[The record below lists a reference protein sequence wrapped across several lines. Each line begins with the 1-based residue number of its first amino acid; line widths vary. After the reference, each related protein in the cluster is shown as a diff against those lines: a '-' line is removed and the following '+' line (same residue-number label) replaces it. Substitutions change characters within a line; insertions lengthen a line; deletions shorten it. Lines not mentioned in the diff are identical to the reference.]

1 MKFFQK
7 RGVAIAVL
15 ILAIIASGA
24 WGLHKAP
31 TVSTPEGGEKL
42 DPSLST
48 AAFTQYVRDDA
59 DVLSNKTEEAIGL
72 YNANWDKMF
81 GSIMAVVTTES
92 ANDIENAAYDYAIE
106 MQLAENDAILVI
118 AKQQQDYYLLASGNF
133 YDLLSG
139 LSQSFVAS
147 CMADN
152 VQKGDY
158 DAAVCSLCAALHVEL
173 SQQYQQSEAALD
185 EAANGVMFIMILVI
199 FFVLWIMLDGM
210 RYRRYRRRYM
220 MPGMGIPTVVY
231 RPIFWGRRPPRG
243 PRPPRSGGPR
253 PPQGGPRPPRSGS
266 FGGQSPPAPAAET
279 TLELGRFVWRLWQH
293 RPRRRLWQ
301 RQYRWF
307 RQQPRRWLRRKPRRR
322 LWRRPRWRLWWRP
335 RWRFWRRPRWR
346 FWRRPRWRLWRSALK
361 YFRVILQ
368 DKKARR
374 FEPTCFFCLRELTKK
389 RRSKAFFARD
399 GARRPTRTGTCYV
412 VQAGGF

>member
-15 ILAIIASGA
+15 ILAIVASSA

-31 TVSTPEGGEKL
+31 AVSTPEGGEKL

-59 DVLSNKTEEAIGL
+59 GVLSDKTEEAIGL

-118 AKQQQDYYLLASGNF
+118 AKQQQDYYLLASGDF

-185 EAANGVMFIMILVI
+185 EAANGVVFIMILII

-220 MPGMGIPTVVY
+220 MPGMGVPTVMY
-231 RPIFWGRRPPRG
+231 HPIFWGRRPPRG
-243 PRPPRSGGPR
+243 PRPP
-253 PPQGGPRPPRSGS
+253 QGGPRPPRSGGS
-266 FGGQSPPAPAAET
+266 SGGNRRPP
-279 TLELGRFVWRLWQH
+279 
-293 RPRRRLWQ
+293 
-301 RQYRWF
+301 
-307 RQQPRRWLRRKPRRR
+307 QQPRRPSGSSGSS
-322 LWRRPRWRLWWRP
+322 
-335 RWRFWRRPRWR
+335 F
-346 FWRRPRWRLWRSALK
+346 
-361 YFRVILQ
+361 
-368 DKKARR
+368 
-374 FEPTCFFCLRELTKK
+374 
-389 RRSKAFFARD
+389 
-399 GARRPTRTGTCYV
+399 
-412 VQAGGF
+412 GGFGSSGRGGSFGSGNFGGFGGSSRGGGFGGGGSRGGGFGGGRSGGFGGGRGGGFGGRR

>member
-7 RGVAIAVL
+7 RGVAIVVL
-15 ILAIIASGA
+15 ILAIVASSA

-31 TVSTPEGGEKL
+31 AVSTPEGGEKL

-48 AAFTQYVRDDA
+48 AAFTQYVRDEA
-59 DVLSNKTEEAIGL
+59 GVLSDKTEEAIGL

-118 AKQQQDYYLLASGNF
+118 AKQQQDYYLVASGDF

-158 DAAVCSLCAALHVEL
+158 DAAVRSLCAALHVEL

-185 EAANGVMFIMILVI
+185 EAANGVMFIMILII

-220 MPGMGIPTVVY
+220 MPGMGVPTVMY
-231 RPIFWGRRPPRG
+231 HPIFWGRRPPRG

-253 PPQGGPRPPRSGS
+253 PPQGGPKPPQGGPRPPYGGGSSGGNRRPPQPPRRPSGSGNSFGGFGSTGRGGGFGSGGS
-266 FGGQSPPAPAAET
+266 FGGFGG
-279 TLELGRFVWRLWQH
+279 GR
-293 RPRRRLWQ
+293 
-301 RQYRWF
+301 
-307 RQQPRRWLRRKPRRR
+307 
-322 LWRRPRWRLWWRP
+322 
-335 RWRFWRRPRWR
+335 
-346 FWRRPRWRLWRSALK
+346 
-361 YFRVILQ
+361 
-368 DKKARR
+368 
-374 FEPTCFFCLRELTKK
+374 
-389 RRSKAFFARD
+389 
-399 GARRPTRTGTCYV
+399 G
-412 VQAGGF
+412 GGFGGGGSFGGFGGSRGGGFGGGRSGGFGGGRGGGFGGRR

>member
-7 RGVAIAVL
+7 RGVAIVVL
-15 ILAIIASGA
+15 ILAIVASSA

-31 TVSTPEGGEKL
+31 AVSTPEGGEKL

-59 DVLSNKTEEAIGL
+59 GVLSDKTEEAIGL

-92 ANDIENAAYDYAIE
+92 ANDLDSIAWEYANQME
-106 MQLAENDAILVI
+106 LAPDDAILVI
-118 AKQQQDYYLLASGNF
+118 AEQEGSYYLLPSGSF
-133 YDLLSG
+133 CSLLES

-147 CMADN
+147 CMADG
-152 VQKGDY
+152 VQKGNY
-158 DAAVCSLCAALHVEL
+158 DAAVRSLCAALHVEL

-199 FFVLWIMLDGM
+199 FFIIWIMLDGM

-253 PPQGGPRPPRSGS
+253 PPQGGPRPPYSGGSSGGNRRPPQPPRRPSSSGGS
-266 FGGQSPPAPAAET
+266 FGGFGST
-279 TLELGRFVWRLWQH
+279 GR
-293 RPRRRLWQ
+293 
-301 RQYRWF
+301 
-307 RQQPRRWLRRKPRRR
+307 
-322 LWRRPRWRLWWRP
+322 
-335 RWRFWRRPRWR
+335 
-346 FWRRPRWRLWRSALK
+346 
-361 YFRVILQ
+361 
-368 DKKARR
+368 
-374 FEPTCFFCLRELTKK
+374 
-389 RRSKAFFARD
+389 
-399 GARRPTRTGTCYV
+399 G
-412 VQAGGF
+412 GGFGSGSVGGFGGSRGGGFGGSRGGGFGGGRGGGFGGRR

>member
-7 RGVAIAVL
+7 RGVAIVVL
-15 ILAIIASGA
+15 ILAIVASSA

-31 TVSTPEGGEKL
+31 AVSTPEGGEKL

-48 AAFTQYVRDDA
+48 AAFTQYVRDEA
-59 DVLSNKTEEAIGL
+59 DILSDKTEEAVGL

-81 GSIMAVVTTES
+81 GSIMAVVTVQS
-92 ANDIENAAYDYAIE
+92 SDNLENTAYDYADT
-106 MQLAENDAILVI
+106 MQLGSNDAILVI
-118 AKQQQDYYLLASGNF
+118 AKQQQDYYLVASGDF

-147 CMADN
+147 CMADS

-158 DAAVCSLCAALHVEL
+158 DAAVRSLCAALHVEL

-185 EAANGVMFIMILVI
+185 EAASRVMFIMILII
-199 FFVLWIMLDGM
+199 FFILWIALDGM

-253 PPQGGPRPPRSGS
+253 PPYGGGNSGGNRRPPQPPRRPSSSGGS
-266 FGGQSPPAPAAET
+266 FGGFGST
-279 TLELGRFVWRLWQH
+279 GR
-293 RPRRRLWQ
+293 
-301 RQYRWF
+301 
-307 RQQPRRWLRRKPRRR
+307 
-322 LWRRPRWRLWWRP
+322 
-335 RWRFWRRPRWR
+335 
-346 FWRRPRWRLWRSALK
+346 
-361 YFRVILQ
+361 
-368 DKKARR
+368 
-374 FEPTCFFCLRELTKK
+374 
-389 RRSKAFFARD
+389 
-399 GARRPTRTGTCYV
+399 G
-412 VQAGGF
+412 GGFGSGGSFGGFGSSRGGGFGGGSFGGSRGGGFGGGGRGGGFGGRR

>member
-7 RGVAIAVL
+7 RGVAIVVL
-15 ILAIIASGA
+15 ILAIVASSA

-31 TVSTPEGGEKL
+31 AVSTPEGGEKL

-48 AAFTQYVRDDA
+48 AAFTQYVRDEA
-59 DVLSNKTEEAIGL
+59 DILSDKTEEAVGL

-118 AKQQQDYYLLASGNF
+118 AKQQQDYYLLASGDF

-147 CMADN
+147 CMADG

-158 DAAVCSLCAALHVEL
+158 DAAVRSLCAALHVEL

-185 EAANGVMFIMILVI
+185 EAANGVMFIMILII

-220 MPGMGIPTVVY
+220 MPRHGRTDGDVSPHLLGAPSPA
-231 RPIFWGRRPPRG
+231 RPASALFGRPPSSTGR
-243 PRPPRSGGPR
+243 PRLLQRQP
-253 PPQGGPRPPRSGS
+253 
-266 FGGQSPPAPAAET
+266 PPAPAAET
-279 TLELGRFVWRLWQH
+279 ALGRFR
-293 RPRRRLWQ
+293 
-301 RQYRWF
+301 
-307 RQQPRRWLRRKPRRR
+307 
-322 LWRRPRWRLWWRP
+322 
-335 RWRFWRRPRWR
+335 
-346 FWRRPRWRLWRSALK
+346 
-361 YFRVILQ
+361 
-368 DKKARR
+368 
-374 FEPTCFFCLRELTKK
+374 
-389 RRSKAFFARD
+389 
-399 GARRPTRTGTCYV
+399 
-412 VQAGGF
+412 

>member
-15 ILAIIASGA
+15 ILAILASGA

-31 TVSTPEGGEKL
+31 VVSTPEGGEKL

-48 AAFTQYVRDDA
+48 AAFEQFMHDDA
-59 DVLSNKTEEAIGL
+59 GILSDKTEEAVGL

-81 GSIMAVVTTES
+81 GSIMAVVTVQS
-92 ANDIENAAYDYAIE
+92 SDDLENTAYDYAE
-106 MQLAENDAILVI
+106 AMQLGTNDAILLI
-118 AKQQQDYYLLASGNF
+118 AKQQQDYYLVASGDF
-133 YDLLSG
+133 YDLLSS

-147 CMADN
+147 CMEDG

-158 DAAVCSLCAALHVEL
+158 DAAVRSLCAALHVEL

-185 EAANGVMFIMILVI
+185 EAASRVMFIMILII
-199 FFVLWIMLDGM
+199 FFILWIALDGM

-253 PPQGGPRPPRSGS
+253 PPYGGGSSGGNRRPPQPPRRPSSSGGS
-266 FGGQSPPAPAAET
+266 FGGFGST
-279 TLELGRFVWRLWQH
+279 GR
-293 RPRRRLWQ
+293 
-301 RQYRWF
+301 
-307 RQQPRRWLRRKPRRR
+307 
-322 LWRRPRWRLWWRP
+322 
-335 RWRFWRRPRWR
+335 
-346 FWRRPRWRLWRSALK
+346 
-361 YFRVILQ
+361 
-368 DKKARR
+368 
-374 FEPTCFFCLRELTKK
+374 
-389 RRSKAFFARD
+389 
-399 GARRPTRTGTCYV
+399 G
-412 VQAGGF
+412 GGFGSGGSFGGFGSSRGGGFGGGSFGGGRGGGFGGGSRGGGFGGRR

>member
-7 RGVAIAVL
+7 RGVAIVVL
-15 ILAIIASGA
+15 ILAIVASSA

-31 TVSTPEGGEKL
+31 AVSTPEGGEKL

-59 DVLSNKTEEAIGL
+59 GVLSDKTEEAIGL

-92 ANDIENAAYDYAIE
+92 ANDLDSIAWEYANQME
-106 MQLAENDAILVI
+106 LAPDDAILVI
-118 AKQQQDYYLLASGNF
+118 AEQEGSYYLLPSGSF
-133 YDLLSG
+133 RSLLES

-147 CMADN
+147 CMADG
-152 VQKGDY
+152 VQKGNY
-158 DAAVCSLCAALHVEL
+158 DAAVRSLCAALHVEL

-199 FFVLWIMLDGM
+199 FFIIWIMLDGM

-253 PPQGGPRPPRSGS
+253 PPQGGPRPPYSGGSSGGNRRPPQPPRRPSSSGGS
-266 FGGQSPPAPAAET
+266 FGGFGST
-279 TLELGRFVWRLWQH
+279 GRGGGFGSGSVGGFGGSRGGGFGGS
-293 RPRRRLWQ
+293 RGGGFGGGRGGGFGRRR
-301 RQYRWF
+301 
-307 RQQPRRWLRRKPRRR
+307 
-322 LWRRPRWRLWWRP
+322 
-335 RWRFWRRPRWR
+335 
-346 FWRRPRWRLWRSALK
+346 
-361 YFRVILQ
+361 
-368 DKKARR
+368 
-374 FEPTCFFCLRELTKK
+374 
-389 RRSKAFFARD
+389 
-399 GARRPTRTGTCYV
+399 
-412 VQAGGF
+412 

>member
-15 ILAIIASGA
+15 ILAILASSA

-31 TVSTPEGGEKL
+31 VVSTPEGGEKL

-59 DVLSNKTEEAIGL
+59 GVLSDKTEEAIGL

-81 GSIMAVVTTES
+81 GSIMAVVTVQS
-92 ANDIENAAYDYAIE
+92 SDDLENTAYDYAE
-106 MQLAENDAILVI
+106 AMQLGTNDAILLI
-118 AKQQQDYYLLASGNF
+118 AKQQQDYYLVASGDF
-133 YDLLSG
+133 YDLLSS

-147 CMADN
+147 CMEDG

-158 DAAVCSLCAALHVEL
+158 DAAVRSLCAALHVEL

-185 EAANGVMFIMILVI
+185 EAASRVMFIMILVI
-199 FFVLWIMLDGM
+199 FFILWIALDGM

-253 PPQGGPRPPRSGS
+253 PPYGGGSSGGNRRPPQPPRRPSSSGGS
-266 FGGQSPPAPAAET
+266 FGGFGST
-279 TLELGRFVWRLWQH
+279 GR
-293 RPRRRLWQ
+293 
-301 RQYRWF
+301 
-307 RQQPRRWLRRKPRRR
+307 
-322 LWRRPRWRLWWRP
+322 
-335 RWRFWRRPRWR
+335 
-346 FWRRPRWRLWRSALK
+346 
-361 YFRVILQ
+361 
-368 DKKARR
+368 
-374 FEPTCFFCLRELTKK
+374 
-389 RRSKAFFARD
+389 
-399 GARRPTRTGTCYV
+399 G
-412 VQAGGF
+412 GGFGSGGSFGGFGSSRGGSFGGSRGGGFGGGGRGGGFGGRR

>member
-15 ILAIIASGA
+15 ILAIVASSA

-31 TVSTPEGGEKL
+31 VVSTPEGGEKL
-42 DPSLST
+42 DPSLSA

-59 DVLSNKTEEAIGL
+59 GVLSDKTEEAIGL

-92 ANDIENAAYDYAIE
+92 ANDIENAAYDYASE

-118 AKQQQDYYLLASGNF
+118 AKQQQDYYLLASGDF

-185 EAANGVMFIMILVI
+185 EAANGVMFIMILII

-220 MPGMGIPTVVY
+220 MPGMGVPTVMY
-231 RPIFWGRRPPRG
+231 HPIFWGRRPPRG

-253 PPQGGPRPPRSGS
+253 PPQGGSSGGNRRPP
-266 FGGQSPPAPAAET
+266 
-279 TLELGRFVWRLWQH
+279 
-293 RPRRRLWQ
+293 
-301 RQYRWF
+301 
-307 RQQPRRWLRRKPRRR
+307 QQPRRPSGSSGSS
-322 LWRRPRWRLWWRP
+322 
-335 RWRFWRRPRWR
+335 F
-346 FWRRPRWRLWRSALK
+346 
-361 YFRVILQ
+361 
-368 DKKARR
+368 
-374 FEPTCFFCLRELTKK
+374 
-389 RRSKAFFARD
+389 
-399 GARRPTRTGTCYV
+399 
-412 VQAGGF
+412 GGFGSSGRGGSFGSGNFGGFGGSSRGGGFGGGGSRGGGFGGGRSGGFGGGRGGGFGGRR

>member
-48 AAFTQYVRDDA
+48 AAFTQYVRDEA
-59 DVLSNKTEEAIGL
+59 DILSDKTEEAVGL
-72 YNANWDKMF
+72 YNDNLYKLF
-81 GSIMAVVTTES
+81 GSIMAVVTVQS
-92 ANDIENAAYDYAIE
+92 SDNLENTAYDYADT
-106 MQLAENDAILVI
+106 MQLGSNDAILVI
-118 AKQQQDYYLLASGNF
+118 AKQQQDYYLVASGDF

-152 VQKGDY
+152 VQKDDY

-199 FFVLWIMLDGM
+199 LFVLWIMLDGM

-220 MPGMGIPTVVY
+220 MPGMGVPTMVY

-266 FGGQSPPAPAAET
+266 SSGGNRRPP
-279 TLELGRFVWRLWQH
+279 
-293 RPRRRLWQ
+293 
-301 RQYRWF
+301 
-307 RQQPRRWLRRKPRRR
+307 QQPRRPSGGSGNS
-322 LWRRPRWRLWWRP
+322 
-335 RWRFWRRPRWR
+335 F
-346 FWRRPRWRLWRSALK
+346 
-361 YFRVILQ
+361 
-368 DKKARR
+368 
-374 FEPTCFFCLRELTKK
+374 
-389 RRSKAFFARD
+389 
-399 GARRPTRTGTCYV
+399 
-412 VQAGGF
+412 GGFGSSGRGGGFGSGNFGGFGGSSRGGGFGGGGSFGGSRGGGFGGGRSGGFGGGRGGGFGGRH

>member
-7 RGVAIAVL
+7 RGVAIVVL
-15 ILAIIASGA
+15 ILAIVASSA

-31 TVSTPEGGEKL
+31 AVSTPEGGEKL

-59 DVLSNKTEEAIGL
+59 GVLSDKTEEAIGL

-81 GSIMAVVTTES
+81 GSIMAVVTVQS
-92 ANDIENAAYDYAIE
+92 SDNLENTAYDYADT
-106 MQLAENDAILVI
+106 MQLGSNDAILVI
-118 AKQQQDYYLLASGNF
+118 AKQQQDYYLVASGDF

-158 DAAVCSLCAALHVEL
+158 DAAVRSLCAALHVEL

-185 EAANGVMFIMILVI
+185 EAANGVMFIMILII

-220 MPGMGIPTVVY
+220 MPGMGVPTVMY
-231 RPIFWGRRPPRG
+231 HPIFWGRRPPRG

-253 PPQGGPRPPRSGS
+253 PPRSGGSSGGNRRPPQQPRRPSGSSGSGFGGFGSSGRGGSFGSGS
-266 FGGQSPPAPAAET
+266 FGGFGGSSR
-279 TLELGRFVWRLWQH
+279 G
-293 RPRRRLWQ
+293 
-301 RQYRWF
+301 
-307 RQQPRRWLRRKPRRR
+307 
-322 LWRRPRWRLWWRP
+322 
-335 RWRFWRRPRWR
+335 
-346 FWRRPRWRLWRSALK
+346 
-361 YFRVILQ
+361 
-368 DKKARR
+368 
-374 FEPTCFFCLRELTKK
+374 
-389 RRSKAFFARD
+389 
-399 GARRPTRTGTCYV
+399 
-412 VQAGGF
+412 GGFGGGRSGGFGGSRGGGFGGGRSGGFGGGRGGGFGGRR

>member
-15 ILAIIASGA
+15 ILAILASSA

-31 TVSTPEGGEKL
+31 VVSTPEGGEKL

-48 AAFTQYVRDDA
+48 ASSEQYVRDDA
-59 DVLSNKTEEAIGL
+59 DILSGKTEEAVSL

-81 GSIMAVVTTES
+81 GSIMAVVTVQS
-92 ANDIENAAYDYAIE
+92 SDDLENTAYDYAE
-106 MQLAENDAILVI
+106 AMQLGTNDAILLI
-118 AKQQQDYYLLASGNF
+118 AKQQQDYYLFASGDF
-133 YDLLSG
+133 YDLLSS

-147 CMADN
+147 CMEDG

-158 DAAVCSLCAALHVEL
+158 DAAVRSLCAALQVEL

-185 EAANGVMFIMILVI
+185 EAASRVMFIMILVI
-199 FFVLWIMLDGM
+199 FFILWIALDGM

-253 PPQGGPRPPRSGS
+253 PPYGGGSSGGNRRPPQPPRRPSSSGGS
-266 FGGQSPPAPAAET
+266 FGGFGST
-279 TLELGRFVWRLWQH
+279 GR
-293 RPRRRLWQ
+293 
-301 RQYRWF
+301 
-307 RQQPRRWLRRKPRRR
+307 
-322 LWRRPRWRLWWRP
+322 
-335 RWRFWRRPRWR
+335 
-346 FWRRPRWRLWRSALK
+346 
-361 YFRVILQ
+361 
-368 DKKARR
+368 
-374 FEPTCFFCLRELTKK
+374 
-389 RRSKAFFARD
+389 
-399 GARRPTRTGTCYV
+399 G
-412 VQAGGF
+412 GGFGSGGSFGGFGSSRGGGFGGGSFGGSRGGGFGGGGRGGGFGGRR